1 MSQIKKQTTTL
12 TLQDLAKIAHDFVTE
27 REWTQFHSPKNLSM
41 NLSIEANELMEK
53 FLWITTEQSITEVD
67 KNRQE
72 IEDEIADIFLTL
84 LLIANTT
91 QTDLTTALL
100 HKLEKIKQKY
110 PIEKCRGINKKYNK
124 LT

>member
-1 MSQIKKQTTTL
+1 MSQIKEKPSL
-12 TLQDLAKIAHDFVTE
+12 NLQELLKIAHDFVTE
-27 REWTQFHSPKNLSM
+27 REWQQYHSPKNLSM

-53 FLWITTEQSITEVD
+53 FLWITTEESITEVD

-91 QTDLTTALL
+91 KTDLTSALL

-110 PIEKCRGINKKYNK
+110 PIEKCKGINTKYDK
-124 LT
+124 IA